1 MGKGAVNLPE
11 EPDVSNNEPDFA
23 ASQAQGFIGQT
34 VEQTGKYGVA
44 LGQGSGDIHIGDRI
58 YQSQP
63 DPDTIK
69 RIVREELKNPAKE
82 YANPISTG
90 LSALAAL
97 MQAPKIREAV
107 IAFRVDFQAALE
119 QIEIIANYK
128 ELHDL
133 LHRLEFQCYSGIV
146 QEVRRFPDDETALDI
161 LTDHEMTLE
170 QLVQAIQVVAQRET
184 IATRE
189 VMWLKDLKQS
199 QQELHDAIEL
209 LDLRKLQKTIWLLNR
224 VLAIQPS
231 RINTNLNVAARA
243 LRLPALVHALQA
255 IWSTLSAGTSD
266 REKISE
272 FQWGLNTLA
281 DLNERLGAL
290 VSGHDYWQ
298 EMDLELRRIE
308 GSVDKDLIELE
319 MSWPD
324 LKERSTEL
332 FDQDADEWTAKFQ
345 VSCEKLDDA
354 LITANPIK
362 IKRYFRVYRR
372 EASNR
377 FYQVDVTLKRLC
389 EDLRKVGNPLA
400 SVLRIME

>member
-1 MGKGAVNLPE
+1 MPE

>member
-1 MGKGAVNLPE
+1 MPE
-11 EPDVSNNEPDFA
+11 EPDISNPEPNSVV
-23 ASQAQGFIGQT
+23 SQAQRTIGQT
-34 VEQTGKYGVA
+34 AEQTGKYGVA
-44 LGQGSGDIHIGDRI
+44 LGEGTGDIHIGDRI
-58 YQSQP
+58 YQSQSE
-63 DPDTIK
+63 PDTIK
-69 RIVREELKNPAKE
+69 RIVREELKNPSKE
-82 YANPISTG
+82 YSNPISTG

-97 MQAPKIREAV
+97 MQVPKIREAV
-107 IAFRVDFQAALE
+107 IAFRVDFRAALE

-146 QEVRRFPDDETALDI
+146 QEVRRFPDDDTALDI
-161 LTDHEMTLE
+161 LTDHKMTLE
-170 QLVQAIQVVAQRET
+170 ELVQDIQAVAQRET

-189 VMWLKDLKQS
+189 VIWLKDLKQS

-231 RINTNLNVAARA
+231 RINTNLNAAARA
-243 LRLPALVHALQA
+243 LRLPTLVHALEA
-255 IWSTLSAGTSD
+255 IWSTLSTIASD
-266 REKISE
+266 HEKINE
-272 FQWGLNTLA
+272 FQWGVNSLA

-290 VSGHDYWQ
+290 VIGHDYWQ

-308 GSVDKDLIELE
+308 GSVDQDLIELE

-324 LKERSTEL
+324 LKERSFAL

-345 VSCEKLDDA
+345 VSCENLDNA
-354 LITANPIK
+354 VSASNPIK
-362 IKRYFRVYRR
+362 IKRYFRIYRR

-389 EDLRKVGNPLA
+389 EDLRKVGRPLA
-400 SVLRIME
+400 SVLRIIE